1 MASRPPE
8 DVARARW
15 MIIQAVRVTGG
26 LLVIIG
32 ILTLE
37 GVLPF
42 FVPEVAAYGFIAVG
56 LLEVFFMPTILARQ
70 WSSREP

>member
-15 MIIQAVRVTGG
+15 MIIQAVRVSGVV
-26 LLVIIG
+26 LVILG

-37 GVLPF
+37 EILSGIPV
-42 FVPEVAAYGFIAVG
+42 VAGYGFIGAG
-56 LLEVFFMPTILARQ
+56 LFEVFFMPTILARQ
-70 WSSREP
+70 WSSRDR